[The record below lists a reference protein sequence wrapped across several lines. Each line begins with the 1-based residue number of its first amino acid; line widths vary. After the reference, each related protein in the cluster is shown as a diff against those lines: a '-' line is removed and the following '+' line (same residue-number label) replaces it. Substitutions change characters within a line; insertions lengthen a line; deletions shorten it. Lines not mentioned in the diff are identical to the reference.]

1 MTIASRLSPTAALAF
16 TFLLACAPPQQA
28 LDGDELAVGASE
40 QELSRSTYT
49 KTRYPIVLAHGM
61 SGFDSL
67 LGIVDYWYALAPA
80 IRQGG
85 GKVYVTQVSAF
96 NKSELRGE
104 QLLAQVRRIVAE
116 SGAGKVNLIGH
127 SHGGFDVRY
136 VAAVAPHLVAS
147 VTTIGSPHKGADMAD
162 FLRGNISQGGLT
174 ESALGLLANHAG
186 KILGMLS
193 GQKRPQD
200 AVAGLE
206 SLTRAGTAAFTA
218 KFPNGV
224 PSTACGNGRASVNGI
239 RYWSWTGNKV
249 ATNVLDAID
258 ATLLV
263 SSLVYQ
269 GENDGLVGR
278 CSAHFGTV
286 IRDDYRQNHLD
297 EVNQTLGLVSILGSS
312 PKSIFRAH
320 ANRLKLAGL

>member
-1 MTIASRLSPTAALAF
+1 MTFASRLIATAVAVSILG
-16 TFLLACAPPQQA
+16 ACAQPSA
-28 LDGDELAVGASE
+28 EAVHGDELAVGTGDSN
-40 QELSRSTYT
+40 LSSSTYT

-61 SGFDSL
+61 SGFDSI
-67 LGIVDYWYALAPA
+67 LGIVDYWYGIAPA
-80 IRQGG
+80 IRSGG

-96 NKSELRGE
+96 QKSELRGE
-104 QLLAQVRRIVAE
+104 QLLAQVKRIVAE

-147 VTTIGSPHKGADMAD
+147 VTTVGSPHKGADMAD
-162 FLRGNISQGGLT
+162 FLRKNLTSGGLT
-174 ESALGLLANHAG
+174 ESALKLLANHAG
-186 KILGMLS
+186 KIIGMLA
-193 GQKRPQD
+193 GTKLPQD

-206 SLTRAGTAAFTA
+206 ALTTAGTSAFTA
-218 KFPNGV
+218 KFPNGI
-224 PSTACGNGRASVNGI
+224 PSTSCGNGRSSVGGI
-239 RYWSWTGNKV
+239 RFWSWTGNRV
-249 ATNVLDAID
+249 ATNVLDAMD

-263 SSLVYQ
+263 SSVVYNDD
-269 GENDGLVGR
+269 NDGLVER

-297 EVNQTLGLVSILGSS
+297 EVNQTLGLVSILQSS

-320 ANRLKLAGL
+320 ANRLKAARL